1 MRLEGTEEGMLLN
14 LLNKSHSLR
23 RNVRTLF
30 LSLGIVTGIVLTF
43 AVCWHS
49 LEEIH
54 YLKSFYPGR
63 FTVEEAFYASAVEL
77 IKVVIISFPFFL
89 IILVSLCLLYILR
102 KRD

>member
-1 MRLEGTEEGMLLN
+1 MVKHL
-14 LLNKSHSLR
+14 
-23 RNVRTLF
+23 RTLF
-30 LSLGIVTGIVLTF
+30 LSLGIVIGIGITF

-54 YLKSFYPGR
+54 HLKSFYPGR

-77 IKVVIISFPFFL
+77 VKVIIISLPFFL
-89 IILVSLCLLYILR
+89 VILVSLCLLSILR

>member
-1 MRLEGTEEGMLLN
+1 MIKRL
-14 LLNKSHSLR
+14 
-23 RNVRTLF
+23 RTLF
-30 LSLGIVTGIVLTF
+30 LSLPIVAGIVITF

-77 IKVVIISFPFFL
+77 IKVIMISLPFFL
-89 IILVSLCLLYILR
+89 IILVSLCFLCILG
-102 KRD
+102 KSD